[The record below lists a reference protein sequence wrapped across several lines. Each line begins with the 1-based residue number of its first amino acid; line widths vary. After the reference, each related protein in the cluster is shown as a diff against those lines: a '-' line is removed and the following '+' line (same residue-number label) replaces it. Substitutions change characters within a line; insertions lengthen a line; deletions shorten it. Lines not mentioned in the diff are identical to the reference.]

1 MKKQLIKLGCLV
13 LSTVALAACGGPSGG
28 SEEKNLIEPEVAAA
42 VKDAQGLSRT
52 ELMKKALE
60 EIKAGKQVKVL
71 AVTSRGGK
79 DAAKIEFMKQ
89 LNEAGGSYDLSKPAD
104 CPVVY
109 DSTVD
114 GKIYTMLA
122 GEVESGVKNYTG
134 AILQDGYQ
142 LQKKFIDEG
151 MFTNYVPKEWNDD
164 ASTDKN
170 GTADPFTLQYNFK
183 TWMYNNKSGDVT
195 IDNVWDITDAK
206 YKGKICTMDPANEN
220 VNMDWL
226 IMLTQEKWADC
237 LKTAFEASSNDNKS
251 LDLTPYANYGE
262 KLKYSYAFIAK
273 FIENAVFYADDGKAV
288 DALAKTPGALGWIVY
303 SKIQNVKET
312 AETSKKNITIAALGN
327 SNTDGNNPGESKI
340 AGFGGF
346 MYKHYMSLMP
356 NCSAP
361 YATAAFFNV
370 LSTTKEGYKNWAG
383 DVGDYP
389 TMAAINSD
397 RTKNGHGTLATEA
410 DETGV
415 FKFTQSADGENV
427 FPCLNDPS
435 SAWWNDATK
444 GNAVVE
450 TPSFIGPMYNRVAG
464 FINTQISK
472 KK

>member
-1 MKKQLIKLGCLV
+1 MKKFIKLGCLV
-13 LSTVALAACGGPSGG
+13 LSTVALAACGGS
-28 SEEKNLIEPEVAAA
+28 SDNTEASKNVIDETVAAA
-42 VKDAQGLSRT
+42 VADAQNLSRAD
-52 ELMKKALE
+52 LMKKALE
-60 EIKAGKQVKVL
+60 EIKAGKKVKML

-79 DAAKIEFMKQ
+79 DSAKIEFMEQ
-89 LNEAGGSYDLSKPAD
+89 LNAVGGSFDTSKSSNA
-104 CPVVY
+104 PVEY
-109 DSTVD
+109 ESTVD
-114 GKIYTMLA
+114 GKIYTVLA

-151 MFTNYVPKEWNDD
+151 MYTNYIPKEWADD

-170 GTADPFTLQYNFK
+170 GTDNPFTLQYNFK
-183 TWMYNNKSGDVT
+183 TWMYNNANHDVT
-195 IDNVWDITDAK
+195 IDNVWDVTSEK

-237 LKTAFEASSNDNKS
+237 LKNAFEADSNDNKS
-251 LDLTPYANYGE
+251 LDLSAYAQYGE

-273 FIENAVFYADDGKAV
+273 FIENSVFYADDGKAV
-288 DALAKTPGALGWIVY
+288 DALAKTPGSLGWIVY

-312 AETSKKNITIAALGN
+312 AETSKKNIVIAALGEN
-327 SNTDGNNPGESKI
+327 NTDGSNPGNSKI

-346 MYKHYMSLMP
+346 MYKHYMTLMP
-356 NCSAP
+356 NCDAP
-361 YATAAFFNV
+361 YATCAFLNI
-370 LSTTKEGYKNWAG
+370 LSTTKNGYKNWAS

-389 TMAAINSD
+389 TMASINVD

-410 DETGV
+410 DESGV
-415 FKFTQSADGENV
+415 YTFTQSADGENV
-427 FPCLNDPS
+427 FPCLNDPTS
-435 SAWWNDATK
+435 SWWNDATK
-444 GNAVVE
+444 GNAVIE